1 VNGSTADVVI
11 CGAGIAG
18 IAAAWQLAAVHRVG
32 RVVLVD
38 ERPPL
43 SLTSDKST
51 EAYRNWWPGPDDA
64 MVRLMSRSLDLLEAL
79 ADASDNVFRMNRRG
93 YLYATADPAR
103 ARTLLETAAQAEAQ
117 GAGPC
122 RRHSG
127 GPGVPAYQPAPAQGY
142 RGQPTGADV
151 LTGPALVQRHF
162 PCVTPRAVA
171 ALHARRCGWLS
182 GQQLGMH
189 LLELARAAG
198 ARLVTGRVEAVEV
211 AAGRVAAVRLAGPH
225 GVQRVATGAFVD
237 AAGPFVGDVAALLG
251 VTLPVYAERHL
262 KIAFEDHLGVVPRDA
277 PLLIWE
283 DPQALGWDTDERA
296 ELTASPHTRG
306 LTATLPAGAHL
317 RPEGLHPESRT
328 VLVLWAYHVEPVA
341 PVLPLP
347 DDPYFPEVALR
358 GMATMVPGLA
368 AYLERMPR
376 VTVDGGYYLRTRE
389 NRPLVGPLPV
399 PGAYVLGAL
408 SGFGLMAAAAASEL
422 LAAHLTGGA
431 LPPHAPA
438 FHPARYDDPAY
449 RRRLEAWG
457 DAASL

>member
-1 VNGSTADVVI
+1 MAETADVVI

-18 IAAAWQLAAVHRVG
+18 IAAAWQLAAVHRIG

-64 MVRLMSRSLDLLEAL
+64 MVRLVNRSLDLLEAL
-79 ADASDNVFRMNRRG
+79 ADGSDNVFRMNRRG
-93 YLYATADPAR
+93 YLYATADPGR
-103 ARTLLETAAQAEAQ
+103 ARGFLDTALQAAAQ

-122 RRHSG
+122 RHHPGGSG
-127 GPGVPAYQPAPAQGY
+127 PSAYRPAPAQGY
-142 RGQPTGADV
+142 RDQPAGADV
-151 LTGPALVQRHF
+151 LAGPALVQRHF
-162 PCVTPRAVA
+162 PYVTPRAVA

-189 LLELARAAG
+189 LLELARASG
-198 ARLVTGRVEAVEV
+198 ARLVSGRVEGIEL
-211 AAGRVAAVRLAGPH
+211 AAGRVAAVRVTGPGGGRRLATP
-225 GVQRVATGAFVD
+225 AFVD
-237 AAGPFVGDVAALLG
+237 AGGPFVGQVAGLLG
-251 VTLPVYAERHL
+251 VSLPVYAERHWKL
-262 KIAFEDHLGVVPRDA
+262 AFEDHLGVVPRDA

-283 DPQALGWDTDERA
+283 DPQALGWDPEERA
-296 ELTASPHTRG
+296 ELAASPETRG

-317 RPEGLHPESRT
+317 RPEGASPESRT

-341 PVLPLP
+341 PTLPLP

-358 GMATMVPGLA
+358 GMATMIPGLA

-376 VTVDGGYYLRTRE
+376 VTVDGGYYTRTRE

-408 SGFGLMAAAAASEL
+408 SGFGLMAAAATAEL
-422 LAAHLTGGA
+422 LAAHVTGGT
-431 LPPHAPA
+431 LPPYAPA
-438 FHPARYDDPAY
+438 FHPARHDDPVY
-449 RRRLEAWG
+449 RRRLEEWG